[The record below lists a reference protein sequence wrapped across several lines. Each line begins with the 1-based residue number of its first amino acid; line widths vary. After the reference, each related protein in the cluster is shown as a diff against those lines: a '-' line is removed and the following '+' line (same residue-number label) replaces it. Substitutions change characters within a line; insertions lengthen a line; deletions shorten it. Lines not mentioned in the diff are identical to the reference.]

1 MNRRSLKYLS
11 DRKKDAEY
19 NSIMFVAALDLGT
32 TGCRTN
38 IFNISGTIVA
48 SDYQEWESFYP
59 QPSFVEQDANIWWE
73 SIKKTIEGA
82 IKKSGI
88 DKSEIVS
95 LSVTNQ
101 RETIVPVDKEGNPL
115 HNAIVWQDR
124 RTTDQVDY
132 IKKKIGNEKIYKIT
146 GLTIDP
152 YFSATKILWFKEK
165 RPNIYQNANKFLL
178 VSDFIIYKLTGKYFT
193 DQSNAS
199 RTMLFD
205 INKLKY
211 SDEIASSL
219 DLDLDKMPEVVES
232 GLEIGEIN
240 TEDTFF
246 DKKTLVITGAGDQ
259 QSAALG
265 VGVVSPGT
273 IKLTTGTG
281 SFLLAY
287 LEKPNYDPNR
297 RVLCSCHA
305 IPGAWVQE
313 ASIFTTGAFLRWF
326 RDQLGQV
333 ECDIAEQQNLDPYE
347 VITKEAEKSTIGSN
361 GLIAIPHLVGAGAPN
376 WNPYAKGIIF
386 GLALGHQRRDIARAI
401 LEGIAFEVK
410 KNVEVFKELGIVPTE
425 LRLTGGGSRSE
436 LWNQIYADVLG
447 ITCVRNIIEEATSL
461 GAAILAA
468 AGAGLFP
475 DISKS
480 AESICKVDKKWNPD
494 TNNLDFYG
502 KLASFSNDLYSF
514 LNEKSFYRKFFD
526 ITQLKT

>member
-1 MNRRSLKYLS
+1 
-11 DRKKDAEY
+11 
-19 NSIMFVAALDLGT
+19 MFIAALDLGT
-32 TGCRTN
+32 TGCRTY
-38 IFNISGTIVA
+38 IFDIAGTILA
-48 SDYQEWESFYP
+48 NDYQEWESYYP
-59 QPSFVEQDANIWWE
+59 QPSFVEQDANSWWE

-95 LSVTNQ
+95 VSVTNQ

-124 RTTDQVDY
+124 RTTEQVDF
-132 IKKKIGNEKIYKIT
+132 IKKKIGIDKIYKTT

-152 YFSATKILWFKEK
+152 YFSATKILWFKDK
-165 RPNIYQNANKFLL
+165 KPNIYQNAHKFLL
-178 VSDFIIYKLTGKYFT
+178 VSDFIIFKLTGKYFT
-193 DQSNAS
+193 DYSNAS

-211 SDEIASSL
+211 SDEIASEIG
-219 DLDLDKMPEVVES
+219 LDLDKMPEAIES
-232 GLEIGEIN
+232 GQEIGEIH
-240 TEDTFF
+240 TDETFF

-281 SFLLAY
+281 SFMLAY
-287 LEKPNYDPNR
+287 LDKPNYDPTK

-305 IPGAWVQE
+305 VPGAWVQE
-313 ASIFTTGAFLRWF
+313 ASIFTTGAFLKWF

-333 ECDIAEQQNLDPYE
+333 ECSIAEEQNVDPYE
-347 VITKEAEKSTIGSN
+347 IIIHEAEKSSIGSN

-376 WNPYAKGIIF
+376 WNPYARGIIF

-401 LEGIAFEVK
+401 LEGVAFEVK
-410 KNVEVFKELGIVPTE
+410 KNLEVFRELGINPKE
-425 LRLTGGGSRSE
+425 LRVTGGGSRSD

-494 TNNLDFYG
+494 VKNKNLYDKLSDYSNCLYNCLKDNNLY
-502 KLASFSNDLYSF
+502 
-514 LNEKSFYRKFFD
+514 KSFFD
-526 ITQLKT
+526 IFQVKE